1 MVVARNP
8 QEETYLE
15 VLRSLHL
22 EERDLLI
29 DRLKALSEQ
38 PAPRDS
44 ALDALVGRPID
55 PDEKVKLEIETLTQY
70 FHYRRQ
76 LLAHALTASQV
87 ARLLGTSR
95 QTPHDRVKAKTLL
108 GVHDN
113 GVVKFPSW
121 QFDPASSEGVI
132 PGLPDVLK
140 ALQVSDLA
148 KLSWLTRPQP
158 VFEGQ
163 TPVERLKAGDV
174 DRVVQEARAV
184 GVV

>member
-1 MVVARNP
+1 MVIARNP

-15 VLRSLHL
+15 VLRTLRT
-22 EERDLLI
+22 EEQNLLI

-44 ALDALVGRPID
+44 ALDALIGQPLA
-55 PDEKVKLEIETLTQY
+55 PAEKVKLEIETLTQY
-70 FHYRRQ
+70 FHYRRH
-76 LLAHALTASQV
+76 LLACALTASQV
-87 ARLLGTSR
+87 AKRLGTSR
-95 QTPHDRVKAKTLL
+95 QTPHDRVKARTLL
-108 GVHDN
+108 GVLDN

-140 ALQVSDLA
+140 ALQVSDFA
-148 KLSWLTRPQP
+148 KLSWLTHPQP

-163 TPVERLKAGDV
+163 TPIERLKAGDV